1 LATITQ
7 GRIERNTPD
16 VVEMMSSAPKQGQ
29 PDELIGRVLNDRFRI
44 ISVIARGGMGRV
56 YRAEQVPLGRIIAI
70 KTLDPRNNGGEGD
83 PQFQQ
88 RFFLEASVASKL
100 QHPNT
105 VTVFDYGRTS
115 DGVFFIAMELVE
127 GQSLLSVIREAGK
140 LDAPRTVH
148 IALQIA
154 RSLREAHRLDVIH
167 RDLKPGNVLLT
178 QHGDEDDFAK
188 VLDFGLVKHVETEG
202 QQELTKAGLFMGSPK
217 YMSPEQIRGDHVDA
231 RCDIYALGVCM
242 YEMLTGKVPF
252 DRENTVKILMAHM
265 HETVQPIVD
274 PGVPPA
280 LSDLVLRCLSKKA
293 EDRPAS
299 MDEVILLL
307 KQAMGGPVQLS
318 GQFPLS
324 QEVRLGPS
332 AMSPSSMRT
341 QGTPSQ
347 PFPAG
352 MHPLASGTP
361 SAGFSQGMFTPGM
374 QQMHQGTPSMMP
386 VPSAPPPAPPAQQ
399 NWFPKAGFVAAL
411 LIAAGFLFLKVS
423 EKPPAQ
429 SMPLAAAPVAPVA
442 VPQPQVQEQRPTPA
456 PEPTPAPAH
465 HTVVRITST
474 PAGALVTID
483 GKSYGLTP
491 ADIELWGDIAMPG
504 RSIEFRFD
512 KEGFEPASVSRTVQ
526 GEQLAVDAMLMR
538 KPASGGGARQRPRP
552 APTADKPSDG
562 RPVVIKESFK
572 EDPY

>member
-1 LATITQ
+1 
-7 GRIERNTPD
+7 
-16 VVEMMSSAPKQGQ
+16 MSSAPKQAQ
-29 PDELIGRVLNDRFRI
+29 TDELIGRVLNDRFRI

-56 YRAEQVPLGRIIAI
+56 YKAEQVPLGRIIAI
-70 KTLDPRNNGGEGD
+70 KTLDPRNNGGDGD

-105 VTVFDYGRTS
+105 VTVFDYGRTA
-115 DGVFFIAMELVE
+115 DGIFFIAMELVE
-127 GQSLLSVIREAGK
+127 GQSLLSVIREAGR
-140 LDAPRTVH
+140 LDANRTVH

-231 RCDIYALGVCM
+231 RSDIYALGVCM

-265 HETVQPIVD
+265 HETVAPIDD
-274 PGVPPA
+274 PNVPRA
-280 LSDLVLRCLSKKA
+280 LSDLVLRCLSKQA

-307 KQAMGGPVQLS
+307 KQSMGGPVLMS

-332 AMSPSSMRT
+332 TMSPAAMRM

-352 MHPLASGTP
+352 THPLASGTP
-361 SAGFSQGMFTPGM
+361 SAGFSQGMFTPGA
-374 QQMHQGTPSMMP
+374 QQIPQGTPSMMP
-386 VPSAPPPAPPAQQ
+386 APQSAPPPAQS
-399 NWFPKAGFVAAL
+399 WLPKAGFVAAL
-411 LIAAGFLFLKVS
+411 LIAAGFLFLKIS
-423 EKPPAQ
+423 EKQPVQVTP
-429 SMPLAAAPVAPVA
+429 MPVAPVA
-442 VPQPQVQEQRPTPA
+442 TSPASTAPAVVEQPAPAVPTPA
-456 PEPTPAPAH
+456 PAPAH

-474 PAGALVTID
+474 PAGAQVTID

-491 ADIELWGDIAMPG
+491 ADIELWGDIAAPG
-504 RSIEFRFD
+504 KEIQFRFD
-512 KEGFEPASVSRTVQ
+512 KEGFETANVSRVVQ

-538 KPASGGGARQRPRP
+538 KAGAGPKPRPRIVDTRP
-552 APTADKPSDG
+552 KPDTG
-562 RPVVIKESFK
+562 RPVVIKENFK